1 MLISRVTRSTSPLS
15 LILSFS
21 RILIATFSPV
31 IVCVPIL
38 TLPNVPDPSERPE
51 LSDKKLDY
59 WKDNLDWLTDNIV
72 TYCPILGFFSSLL
85 RTLSWLRNLLLLAI
99 FFIGWEVSV
108 SVRDSKV
115 LVILN
120 VLRPMTWVCSRCAC
134 SVLGSCRFLLYGL
147 VLRLATWR
155 WECATAWQIVLD
167 RPIRGLWSVRC
178 GSGLRNSQS
187 SVVFCVT
194 SWSNLVIR
202 YLI

>member
-1 MLISRVTRSTSPLS
+1 MLISLVTRSTSPLS
-15 LILSFS
+15 FIRSFS

-38 TLPNVPDPSERPE
+38 TLPNVPDPSERPVQRN
-51 LSDKKLDY
+51 KKLDF
-59 WKDNLDWLTDNIV
+59 WKDNLDRLTDNIM
-72 TYCPILGFFSSLL
+72 TNCPIFGFFSSLL

-99 FFIGWEVSV
+99 FLVCWEVSI
-108 SVRDSKV
+108 SVRDSEV

-120 VLRPMTWVCSRCAC
+120 VLRPMTRVCSWSAC
-134 SVLGSCRFLLYGL
+134 TILGCCCLLLYGL
-147 VLRLATWR
+147 ILRLATWR
-155 WECATAWQIVLD
+155 WECATARQIVLD

>member
-15 LILSFS
+15 LIRSFS

-51 LSDKKLDY
+51 SRDKKLDY
-59 WKDNLDWLTDNIV
+59 WKDNLDWLTDNIM

-85 RTLSWLRNLLLLAI
+85 RTLSWLGNLLLLAI
-99 FFIGWEVSV
+99 FFTGWEVSV

-120 VLRPMTWVCSRCAC
+120 VLRPMTWVCSRSAS
-134 SVLGSCRFLLYGL
+134 SVLGSCRFLLYRLILG
-147 VLRLATWR
+147 LATWR
-155 WECATAWQIVLD
+155 WECATAW
-167 RPIRGLWSVRC
+167 
-178 GSGLRNSQS
+178 
-187 SVVFCVT
+187 
-194 SWSNLVIR
+194 
-202 YLI
+202 